1 MVVHIPLGPL
11 DTKSS
16 QPDLRHKVL
25 AWPGAYCLI
34 LPKKLYKNGQEQKW
48 ISEAALDLLYNFHY
62 RVDFL
67 FAAGCGN
74 RTASSPGRLLV
85 NLGGVAAPL
94 GINPAWFALL
104 LAILKWLALG
114 GPKGRKMTQTWHK
127 PPKMGQCAGMCHL
140 TISPR
145 CAVPLGRRLP

>member
-1 MVVHIPLGPL
+1 MSHTAMPNPRSYGGH
-11 DTKSS
+11 
-16 QPDLRHKVL
+16 LR
-25 AWPGAYCLI
+25 YI
-34 LPKKLYKNGQEQKW
+34 
-48 ISEAALDLLYNFHY
+48 Y

-114 GPKGRKMTQTWHK
+114 VPKGGKMTQTWHK
-127 PPKMGQCAGMCHL
+127 PPKMGQMRRHAPFNHFAQIRRAIGQAASLEVPSAGFWK
-140 TISPR
+140 ISGKF
-145 CAVPLGRRLP
+145 CF